1 MANIN
6 DLPVLM
12 RKQLLDLVNYK
23 HTENIQQIITH
34 IYNDVINHAKHS
46 IDSVYHFEIP
56 NQFYI
61 KNMNEIVYNLQKL
74 FPDSYI
80 THTLLSKGSDGKLYD
95 IAKIDDTILP
105 LITTALDHSY
115 IVIDWSL

>member
-1 MANIN
+1 MSTSLNLSII
-6 DLPVLM
+6 M
-12 RKQLLDLVNYK
+12 RKELLNLINYK
-23 HTENIQQIITH
+23 YTVNIQEIVSH

-46 IDSVYHFEIP
+46 IEPIYHFEIP
-56 NQFYI
+56 NKFYI
-61 KNMNEIVYNLQKL
+61 ENMNEIVYNLQKL
-74 FPDSYI
+74 FPDSNI

-105 LITTALDHSY
+105 LVNTTLDHSY